1 MGAQG
6 GATTP
11 TLTVGHLSTKAD
23 RYCGEVTSEA
33 PHAPWVLGGES
44 LLAMASP
51 GRPVGD
57 LPEGL
62 ARLPGP
68 CSITAARYDDSPV
81 GPYRELAVGQP
92 ARLGSRLGLCITTM
106 VVTSVDS
113 RLGGRVNWGFPKEL
127 GTLVW
132 LDEGEDR
139 ILRWEERDIVVR
151 ATPVG
156 PALPVLLPLRAL
168 QRRADGLVS
177 VRGHARGRGRVA
189 RVEVTVPDDDPL
201 AGLTGR
207 HRGLLVAGMR
217 LVVNPARRP
226 VGLTATLRA
235 PLRAP
240 EPALSWGRQSQH
252 TLTGD

>member
-1 MGAQG
+1 MAVVSGAGRVG
-6 GATTP
+6 G
-11 TLTVGHLSTKAD
+11 
-23 RYCGEVTSEA
+23 
-33 PHAPWVLGGES
+33 
-44 LLAMASP
+44 
-51 GRPVGD
+51 

-62 ARLPGP
+62 RRLPGP
-68 CSITAARYDDSPV
+68 GSISGTRFDDSPV

-92 ARLGSRLGLCITTM
+92 ARLGARLGMCMTTM

-132 LDEGEDR
+132 LDEGDDR
-139 ILRWEERDIVVR
+139 ILRWEERDIVLR
-151 ATPVG
+151 ASPMG
-156 PALPVLLPLRAL
+156 PPLPVLLPLRSL

-189 RVEVTVPDDDPL
+189 RVEVDIPADDPL
-201 AGLTGR
+201 APLAGR
-207 HRGLLVAGMR
+207 HKGLMVAGMR
-217 LVVNPARRP
+217 LVMHPARRP

-240 EPALSWGRQSQH
+240 EPALSWGPHGQH
-252 TLTGD
+252 HFQGD

>member
-1 MGAQG
+1 M
-6 GATTP
+6 
-11 TLTVGHLSTKAD
+11 S
-23 RYCGEVTSEA
+23 SEA

-44 LLAMASP
+44 LLALATADP
-51 GRPVGD
+51 PLTD

-62 ARLPGP
+62 GRLPGP

-81 GPYRELAVGQP
+81 GPYREFAVGQP
-92 ARLGSRLGLCITTM
+92 AHLGARVGLCITTM
-106 VVTSVDS
+106 AVTSVDS

-132 LDEGEDR
+132 LDEGDDR
-139 ILRWEERDIVVR
+139 VLRWEERDIVVR
-151 ATPVG
+151 ASPFG
-156 PALPVLLPLRAL
+156 PPLPVLLPLRAL

-189 RVEVTVPDDDPL
+189 RVEVDVPADDPL
-201 AGLTGR
+201 AGLAGR
-207 HRGLLVAGMR
+207 HKGLMVAGLR

-240 EPALSWGRQSQH
+240 EPALTWEPAVQAHPHGRLAQW
-252 TLTGD
+252 

>member
-1 MGAQG
+1 MI
-6 GATTP
+6 
-11 TLTVGHLSTKAD
+11 
-23 RYCGEVTSEA
+23 SEA

-44 LLAMASP
+44 LLALATAKP
-51 GRPVGD
+51 PLAD

-62 ARLPGP
+62 GRLPGP

-81 GPYRELAVGQP
+81 GPYRELAVAQP
-92 ARLGSRLGLCITTM
+92 AHLGARVGLCVTTM
-106 VVTSVDS
+106 AVTSVDS

-132 LDEGEDR
+132 LDEGDDR
-139 ILRWEERDIVVR
+139 VLRWEERNIVVR
-151 ATPVG
+151 ASPFG
-156 PALPVLLPLRAL
+156 PPLPVLLPLRAL

-189 RVEVTVPDDDPL
+189 HVEVDVPADDPL
-201 AGLTGR
+201 AGLAGR
-207 HRGLLVAGMR
+207 HKGLMVAGLR

-240 EPALSWGRQSQH
+240 EPALTWSPQSQH

>member
-1 MGAQG
+1 MA
-6 GATTP
+6 
-11 TLTVGHLSTKAD
+11 
-23 RYCGEVTSEA
+23 
-33 PHAPWVLGGES
+33 
-44 LLAMASP
+44 LAMTSQ
-51 GRPVGD
+51 PVGD
-57 LPEGL
+57 LPDGL
-62 ARLPGP
+62 RRLPGP

-92 ARLGSRLGLCITTM
+92 AHLGARLGMCITTM
-106 VVTSVDS
+106 AVTSVDS

-132 LDEGEDR
+132 LDEGDNR
-139 ILRWEERDIVVR
+139 VLRWEERDIVVR
-151 ATPVG
+151 ASPIG
-156 PALPVLLPLRAL
+156 PPLPVLVPMRAL

-177 VRGHARGRGRVA
+177 IRGHARGRGRVA
-189 RVEVTVPDDDPL
+189 NVEVDVPADDPL
-201 AGLTGR
+201 AGLAGR
-207 HRGLLVAGMR
+207 HKGLIVAGLR

-240 EPALSWGRQSQH
+240 EPALTWAPQSQH

>member
-1 MGAQG
+1 
-6 GATTP
+6 
-11 TLTVGHLSTKAD
+11 
-23 RYCGEVTSEA
+23 
-33 PHAPWVLGGES
+33 VLGGECVVA
-44 LLAMASP
+44 LASAKSAT
-51 GRPVGD
+51 GE
-57 LPEGL
+57 LPDGL
-62 ARLPGP
+62 RRLPGP

-92 ARLGSRLGLCITTM
+92 AHLGARPGLCITTM
-106 VVTSVDS
+106 AVTSVDS

-132 LDEGEDR
+132 LDEGGDR
-139 ILRWEERDIVVR
+139 VLRWKERDIVVR

-156 PALPVLLPLRAL
+156 PPLPVLLPLRAL
-168 QRRADGLVS
+168 QRRADGPVS
-177 VRGHARGRGRVA
+177 IRGHARGRGRLA
-189 RVEVTVPDDDPL
+189 RVDITVPEDDPL
-201 AGLTGR
+201 VGLSGR
-207 HRGLLVAGMR
+207 HRGLMVAGLR
-217 LVVNPARRP
+217 LVVSPARRP

>member
-1 MGAQG
+1 
-6 GATTP
+6 
-11 TLTVGHLSTKAD
+11 VS
-23 RYCGEVTSEA
+23 SEL

-44 LLAMASP
+44 VLALASA
-51 GRPVGD
+51 RQPVGD

-62 ARLPGP
+62 GRIPGP

-92 ARLGSRLGLCITTM
+92 AHLGARLGLCITTM

-132 LDEGEDR
+132 LDEGDDR
-139 ILRWEERDIVVR
+139 VLRWEERDIVVR
-151 ATPVG
+151 ASPVG
-156 PALPVLLPLRAL
+156 PPLPVFMPLRSL

-189 RVEVTVPDDDPL
+189 RVEVEIPDDDPL
-201 AGLTGR
+201 AGLAGR
-207 HRGLLVAGMR
+207 HRGLMVAGMR

-240 EPALSWGRQSQH
+240 EPALTWAPQSQH
-252 TLTGD
+252 SLAGD

>member
-1 MGAQG
+1 M
-6 GATTP
+6 
-11 TLTVGHLSTKAD
+11 
-23 RYCGEVTSEA
+23 
-33 PHAPWVLGGES
+33 
-44 LLAMASP
+44 AMASRTAP
-51 GRPVGD
+51 IGD

-62 ARLPGP
+62 HRLPGP
-68 CSITAARYDDSPV
+68 SPVTAARYDDSPV

-92 ARLGSRLGLCITTM
+92 AHLGARLGVCITTM
-106 VVTSVDS
+106 AVTSVDA

-132 LDEGEDR
+132 LDEGDDR
-139 ILRWEERDIVVR
+139 VLRWEERDIVVR
-151 ATPVG
+151 ASPVG
-156 PALPVLLPLRAL
+156 PPLPVLLPLRAL

-189 RVEVTVPDDDPL
+189 KVEITVPDDDPL

-207 HRGLLVAGMR
+207 HKGLMVSGMR
-217 LVVNPARRP
+217 LVINPARLP

>member
-1 MGAQG
+1 M
-6 GATTP
+6 
-11 TLTVGHLSTKAD
+11 S
-23 RYCGEVTSEA
+23 SEL

-44 LLAMASP
+44 IMALASTKEPA
-51 GRPVGD
+51 GD

-62 ARLPGP
+62 HRVPGP
-68 CSITAARYDDSPV
+68 CSITAARYDVSPV
-81 GPYRELAVGQP
+81 GPYREFAVGQP
-92 ARLGSRLGLCITTM
+92 AHLGARLGLCITTM
-106 VVTSVDS
+106 AVTSVDS
-113 RLGGRVNWGFPKEL
+113 RLGGRINWGFPKEL

-139 ILRWEERDIVVR
+139 VARWEEREIVIR
-151 ATPVG
+151 ASPVG
-156 PALPVLLPLRAL
+156 PPLPVLLPLRAL

-189 RVEVTVPDDDPL
+189 RVDIEVPADDHL
-201 AGLTGR
+201 AGIAGR
-207 HRGLLVAGMR
+207 HRGLMVAGLR

-226 VGLTATLRA
+226 VGLAATLRA

-240 EPALSWGRQSQH
+240 EPALTWAPQSQH